1 MKWMKYTFHS
11 LWGMKQP
18 GIQNGWFVRVRYDC
32 SKLFHARSLRG
43 FCRSLCAQA
52 WPHHLPG
59 PMGAGPWGTRGLEA
73 TSAPASTPEI
83 YVGAVKL
90 GASFFLDAVI
100 SEFAHLFYFWTGLLL
115 WISVTVSFR
124 QKGSITSNELIV
136 GFPGDQATTMRS
148 IAVFFASLLHALP
161 QLEIDYPHRCWLI
174 SSCISY

>member
-1 MKWMKYTFHS
+1 
-11 LWGMKQP
+11 MKQP

-161 QLEIDYPHRCWLI
+161 QLEVDYPHRCWLI